1 MFSYGFSKWGGVYDT
16 VIENGEIKKNEIE
29 DFLGLLYSSFKAQAS

>member
-16 VIENGEIKKNEIE
+16 VIENGENKKNEIE
-29 DFLGLLYSSFKAQAS
+29 DFLGLLYSSFTAQAS